1 MFTPVK
7 TRRTFE
13 EAVVQI
19 AEAVQAGDL
28 RVGDRLPSERTL
40 AAQMQI
46 SRPTLREA
54 IRVLADAGVVEVVSG
69 PAGGTFVRAETAPMH
84 VLEHRS
90 QLRVT
95 EVSEVLEARRL
106 LEPRVAQLA
115 ALYGTDGDFAVMQQ
129 TIDDQREAVDDHVRF
144 LNLDLRFHLTMARA
158 TKNGTVVELMR
169 VLLRR
174 LEIARDMAVRGEH
187 DSRWAIEIHERT
199 LAAIMTGDYDAI
211 EAAMDEHMHYLEKIW
226 EEESGRAQ
234 LRRVPDFLVP
244 RNAYASRRAERD
256 SGA

>member
-1 MFTPVK
+1 MFKPVR

-13 EAVVQI
+13 EAVTQI

-54 IRVLADAGVVEVVSG
+54 IRVLVDAGVVDVQSG
-69 PAGGTFVRAETAPMH
+69 PGGGTFVRTESVPMH
-84 VLEHRS
+84 FLKERS
-90 QLRVT
+90 ELRVT

-115 ALYGTDGDFAVMQQ
+115 SLYGTDEDFALMQR
-129 TIDDQREAVDDHVRF
+129 TVDEQRDARGDHARF
-144 LNLDLRFHLTMARA
+144 LNLDLRFHLAIARA
-158 TKNGTVVELMR
+158 TRNGTVLELMR

-187 DSRWAIEIHERT
+187 DSDWAIAIHERT
-199 LAAIMTGDYDAI
+199 LSAIMSGRQDEI
-211 EAAMDEHMHYLEKIW
+211 EAAMDEHMSYLERIW
-226 EEESGRAQ
+226 EEESGRQ
-234 LRRVPDFLVP
+234 RLRRVPDFLLP
-244 RNAYASRRAERD
+244 ASSDGHRTRK
-256 SGA
+256 